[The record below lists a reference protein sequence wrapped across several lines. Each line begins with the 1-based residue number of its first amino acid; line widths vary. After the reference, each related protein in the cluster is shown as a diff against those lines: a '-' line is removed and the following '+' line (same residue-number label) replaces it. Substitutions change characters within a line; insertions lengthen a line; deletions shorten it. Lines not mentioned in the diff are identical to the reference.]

1 MVDRVCGWVDGRSDG
16 RWHWM
21 VLVVGRCF
29 VTSAKK
35 GTHVHE
41 IQGCITQHGAH
52 LPPELPPFF
61 FLFFVASVSS
71 LLLFD
76 IL

>member
-1 MVDRVCGWVDGRSDG
+1 
-16 RWHWM
+16 M

-35 GTHVHE
+35 RYTRTRNPGLHYTTRRTFAARV
-41 IQGCITQHGAH
+41 AA
-52 LPPELPPFF
+52 FF
-61 FLFFVASVSS
+61 FVFVASVSS

>member
-35 GTHVHE
+35 RYTRTRNPGLHYTTRRTFAARV
-41 IQGCITQHGAH
+41 AA
-52 LPPELPPFF
+52 FF